1 MSAARILIVDD
12 AQQVRRVLRTAL
24 SSEGYTIYEAST
36 GEEAL
41 DSIRASTPD
50 AILLDVNMPGMG
62 GLEACKEI
70 RRSLDVPIV
79 MLTVRN
85 AERDKVLALDAGA
98 DDYVVKPFGMQ
109 ELLAR
114 IRAAL
119 RRRTP
124 QGKESSFTAKDLSVD
139 FEARRVTVRGHEVHL
154 TPKEFE
160 LLRHLVLNAGK
171 PLTHRRLLQ
180 VVWGPDYGDE
190 PEYLRVV
197 INQLRKK
204 LESDPARPKLILTE
218 PWVGYRFQAP
228 LESKVGKPEEPRK

>member
-1 MSAARILIVDD
+1 MISAKILIVDD

-24 SSEGYTIYEAST
+24 SSEGYTTYEAAS

-41 DSIRASTPD
+41 DSIRASLPD

-62 GLEACKEI
+62 GLEACREI
-70 RRSLDVPIV
+70 RRTMDVPIL

-85 AERDKVLALDAGA
+85 SERDKVLALDAGA

-119 RRRTP
+119 RRRAAR
-124 QGKESSFTAKDLSVD
+124 GKETSFATKDLNID
-139 FEARRVTVRGHEVHL
+139 FEARVVAVRGRDVHL

-180 VVWGPDYGDE
+180 AVWGPDYGDE
-190 PEYLRVV
+190 PEYLRVM

-204 LESDPARPKLILTE
+204 LESDPTRPKLILTE

-228 LESKVGKPEEPRK
+228 RESKHAETEQPED